1 MHHIEPPPEAEPS
14 TGPAQASSRFSV
26 MGRVAFFNK
35 KADDMHGT
43 AERNREAEMGERKWR
58 EEEMANRRRR
68 EADAEE
74 GRRREPKM
82 EERGRRDAE
91 VNGRKRREM
100 EGRTKRREMEVE
112 ERRPNVVE
120 ILKRKWKEEERKREG
135 AGIVGGR
142 EVGSGAN
149 QHMSYAGQPSPP
161 HAGVAQAGGLAL
173 LLGLSVSLAND
184 SNCTGVIRW
193 TGYLPGRPGLIAG
206 VELVSDVCVCYTC
219 QVYYL

>member
-14 TGPAQASSRFSV
+14 TGPAPASPRFTV
-26 MGRVAFFNK
+26 RDRVAFFNK
-35 KADDMHGT
+35 KADDMQGT
-43 AERNREAEMGERKWR
+43 ERSREVEMGERKWR
-58 EEEMANRRRR
+58 EEEMENRRRR

-74 GRRREPKM
+74 GRRREPKI

-100 EGRTKRREMEVE
+100 EGRRKRREMEVE

-135 AGIVGGR
+135 AGVVGWR
-142 EVGSGAN
+142 EAGSSAN
-149 QHMSYAGQPSPP
+149 QHVPYTGHPSPP
-161 HAGVAQAGGLAL
+161 HAGVARAGGLAL

-184 SNCTGVIRW
+184 SNHTGVISW
-193 TGYLPGRPGLIAG
+193 TGY
-206 VELVSDVCVCYTC
+206 
-219 QVYYL
+219 